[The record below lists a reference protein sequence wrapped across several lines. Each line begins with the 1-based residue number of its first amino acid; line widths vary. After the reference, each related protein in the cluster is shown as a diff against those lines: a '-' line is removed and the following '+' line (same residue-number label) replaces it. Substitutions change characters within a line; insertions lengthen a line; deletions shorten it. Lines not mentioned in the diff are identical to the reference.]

1 MPGLRFPFAE
11 LERET
16 KTLKEV
22 ASSFLDTRTT
32 WVLDK
37 FGADIRNISG
47 TSAGTMTTLEFQKPL
62 RTVPNAGGHEVG
74 RRSGSSLYAK
84 ISGIWEVQAMGSRL
98 TPRRQMEFCG
108 KASTKVELYA
118 CDAPTK
124 RIAMWRLELG
134 AKDSPGCYVHAQ
146 ILGDS
151 SQPPFPKSIPI
162 PRLPSL
168 FVTPMSAVEFVL
180 GELFQ
185 DQWAQESAKNNDDA
199 LYWRALQ
206 KRRLGHILSWYQ
218 STFQNPVSSPWM
230 DLKTA
235 KPDGEMFLAK

>member
-16 KTLKEV
+16 KTLREI
-22 ASSFLDTRTT
+22 ASSFLDSKTT
-32 WVLDK
+32 WVLDR
-37 FGADIRNISG
+37 FQADIRNISN
-47 TSAGTMTTLEFQKPL
+47 TSAGTIRTLEFQQPL

-74 RRSGSSLYAK
+74 GRSGSSLYAN
-84 ISGIWEVQAMGSRL
+84 ISGTWEVQAMGSRPL
-98 TPRRQMEFCG
+98 PKRQVEFCG

-118 CDAPTK
+118 CNAPTK
-124 RIAMWRLELG
+124 RVAMWRLELG

-151 SQPPFPKSIPI
+151 SQPPFPKSVPI

-185 DQWAQESAKNNDDA
+185 DQWAQESAKNNNDA
-199 LYWRALQ
+199 LHWRALQ
-206 KRRLGHILSWYQ
+206 IRRLGQLLSWYQ
-218 STFQNPVSSPWM
+218 STFQNADSSPWM
-230 DLKTA
+230 ALKTA
-235 KPDGEMFLAK
+235 KPDGKMFLAK